1 VIGCP
6 LIVSIGFWEVTGLI
20 FGASGMVGAYIA
32 RELARSGQAALC
44 VSRGARSGWVQAD
57 LTRADAVELPQ
68 AEVVF
73 FATNARTF
81 AQALPVVLRSKPR
94 RVVVISSTSVF
105 TKIDSTDDEERQS
118 ILELIDAETQISDLC
133 GQAAVEW
140 TILRPTLIYREG
152 RDRNVT
158 QIAQIVQLLRCMPLY
173 GSANG
178 LRQPVHAED
187 LARGAIAAAASSAA
201 ANRAYCTTGLET
213 LSYREMVGRV
223 FDALGIPRRLVSLP
237 PLLWKTAFS
246 LARPLYPGVTSV
258 MGERM
263 IKDQAFDSSAAVSD
277 FGWQARRFEP
287 AFDELLA
294 TSGKMKGAIEREA
307 R

>member
-1 VIGCP
+1 M
-6 LIVSIGFWEVTGLI
+6 TGLI

-32 RELARSGQAALC
+32 REFAKSGQAAFC
-44 VSRGARSGWVQAD
+44 VSRDARPGWVRAD
-57 LTRADAVELPQ
+57 LTQLDVVKIPRAEI
-68 AEVVF
+68 VF
-73 FATNARTF
+73 CATNARTF
-81 AQALPVVLRSKPR
+81 AQALPAVLRAKPR

-105 TKIDSTDDEERQS
+105 TKTDSTDDEERRS
-118 ILELIDAETQISDLC
+118 ILELIYAEKQISNLC
-133 GQAAVEW
+133 SKAAVEW

-152 RDRNVT
+152 RDRNIT
-158 QIAQIVQLLRCMPLY
+158 QIARIIRRLRWMPLY
-173 GSANG
+173 GGAKG

-187 LARGAIAAAASSAA
+187 LARGAIAAARSPSA

-223 FDALGIPRRLVSLP
+223 FDALAIPRRLVSLP
-237 PLLWKTAFS
+237 PVLWKTAFS

-263 IKDQAFDSSAAVSD
+263 IKDLAFDSSAAISD

-287 AFDELLA
+287 AFDEWRDQL
-294 TSGKMKGAIEREA
+294 K
-307 R
+307 